1 MRRYFVAG
9 SMLLASAVFA
19 QEKAIAPN
27 ENLVANG
34 LPAIP
39 ARIAVEAAPY
49 TESRSAFLFDWAPK
63 AHEML
68 ILTRFAEANQA
79 HAVAFAG
86 GERRQVT
93 FFPDRVQGASYEP
106 TAGKYLVVER
116 DVGGDEFNQL
126 YRFDLS
132 TGKATLITDGGR
144 SQTGLGPWSHK
155 GSWLAYNSSRRNG
168 TDKDIYVMDPSDP
181 KTDRM
186 VLQVD
191 GGGWGPE
198 DWSHDG
204 KKLLVI
210 QGISVNESYLWVV
223 DVATGGK
230 TELTPKGAD
239 KVAFSRGD
247 FSADD
252 KGVFTV
258 TDLGSDFAR
267 LAYIDLASK
276 KVTPITNEKW
286 DVEDFA
292 LSPDGR
298 TIAYITNEDGV
309 GKLHLMSVATRK
321 ALATP
326 KLPVGV
332 VGDLRWHR
340 DGTILGFTI
349 NSARAPSDAYVLT
362 LATGKVVRW
371 TFSETGGVDLSAMP
385 EPELVHW
392 KTWDGRMISGFLYRP
407 PAKFTGKRPVIVNIH
422 GGPEGQSRPTWLGRN
437 NYFVN
442 ELGIAILYPN
452 VRGSTGFGKTFVALD
467 NGTLREGTYKDINAL
482 FDWIAT
488 QPDLDA
494 QHVMVTGGSYGG
506 HMTLAVATYYSDR
519 ICCSVDVVGISNLAT
534 FLEHTESYRRDL
546 RRVEYGD
553 ERDSATRAWMEKT
566 APLNNAQKI
575 TKPLFVVAG
584 LNDPRVPYTEAEQIV
599 AAARKNSVPVWYLL
613 GKNEGHGFA
622 KKANADFQFYATVE
636 FVDEFLLPKPSP

>member
-68 ILTRFAEANQA
+68 ILTRFAETNQA

-86 GERRQVT
+86 GERRQLT

-126 YRFDLS
+126 YRFDLT

-191 GGGWGPE
+191 GGGWGAE

-223 DVATGGK
+223 DVATGAK
-230 TELTPKGAD
+230 TELTPKGAE
-239 KVAFSRGD
+239 KVAYSRGE

-326 KLPVGV
+326 RLPVGV

-349 NSARAPSDAYVLT
+349 NSSRAPSDAYVLT

-636 FVDEFLLPKPSP
+636 FVNEFLIPKPSP

>member
-1 MRRYFVAG
+1 MNRNFVVASLFVSFVA
-9 SMLLASAVFA
+9 AA

-68 ILTRFAEANQA
+68 ILTRFAETNQA

-168 TDKDIYVMDPSDP
+168 TDKDIYIMDPSDP

-332 VGDLRWHR
+332 IGDLRWHR

-349 NSARAPSDAYVLT
+349 NSSRAPSDAYVLT

-636 FVDEFLLPKPSP
+636 FVDEFLLAKPNP

>member
-1 MRRYFVAG
+1 
-9 SMLLASAVFA
+9 
-19 QEKAIAPN
+19 
-27 ENLVANG
+27 
-34 LPAIP
+34 
-39 ARIAVEAAPY
+39 
-49 TESRSAFLFDWAPK
+49 
-63 AHEML
+63 
-68 ILTRFAEANQA
+68 
-79 HAVAFAG
+79 
-86 GERRQVT
+86 
-93 FFPDRVQGASYEP
+93 
-106 TAGKYLVVER
+106 
-116 DVGGDEFNQL
+116 
-126 YRFDLS
+126 
-132 TGKATLITDGGR
+132 
-144 SQTGLGPWSHK
+144 
-155 GSWLAYNSSRRNG
+155 
-168 TDKDIYVMDPSDP
+168 
-181 KTDRM
+181 
-186 VLQVD
+186 
-191 GGGWGPE
+191 
-198 DWSHDG
+198 
-204 KKLLVI
+204 
-210 QGISVNESYLWVV
+210 
-223 DVATGGK
+223 
-230 TELTPKGAD
+230 
-239 KVAFSRGD
+239 
-247 FSADD
+247 
-252 KGVFTV
+252 
-258 TDLGSDFAR
+258 
-267 LAYIDLASK
+267 
-276 KVTPITNEKW
+276 
-286 DVEDFA
+286 
-292 LSPDGR
+292 
-298 TIAYITNEDGV
+298 
-309 GKLHLMSVATRK
+309 
-321 ALATP
+321 
-326 KLPVGV
+326 VGV
-332 VGDLRWHR
+332 IGDLRWHH

-407 PAKFTGKRPVIVNIH
+407 PARFTGKRPVIVNIH

-452 VRGSTGFGKTFVALD
+452 VRGSTGYGKTFVALD

-482 FDWIAT
+482 FDWIQS

-494 QHVMVTGGSYGG
+494 GHVMVTGGSYGG

-636 FVDEFLLPKPSP
+636 FVNEFLVPRPNP

>member
-1 MRRYFVAG
+1 MNRNFVVASLFVSFVA
-9 SMLLASAVFA
+9 AA

-63 AHEML
+63 AHDML
-68 ILTRFAEANQA
+68 ILTRFAETNQA

-86 GERRQVT
+86 GERRQLT

-371 TFSETGGVDLSAMP
+371 TISETGGVDLSAMP

-482 FDWIAT
+482 FDWIQS

-519 ICCSVDVVGISNLAT
+519 ICCSVDVVGISNLVT

-546 RRVEYGD
+546 RLVEYGD

-566 APLNNAQKI
+566 APLNNVQRI

-636 FVDEFLLPKPSP
+636 FVNEFLIPKPSP